1 MLLNESGF
9 LARAN
14 AALGHR
20 YFLPLIT
27 LASILFRLCLQI
39 ALRHSSGFADELDY
53 QAIGIS
59 LWKHS
64 TYAVATGVT
73 AYRPPAEPM
82 MIALFYA
89 VLGQHPFA
97 VKVAENLLLGALPL
111 LCAMLGRSLG
121 LSTQATNVGA
131 LLAAFHPGL
140 AYAATTFYPTVLTT
154 VALTF
159 GVVSSVRALQG
170 KKTSLAICGGA
181 GFALAGFATTTFV
194 PVAVLVGIYCF
205 WKRSFGIGLIIVI
218 LGTLPAP
225 FWAARNHAAL
235 GGWTL
240 ATNGGINLY
249 LGANDD
255 ATPRSGNWV
264 SAPFHEGPDEVAED
278 RAYTATAKSWIAA
291 HQARYAMLSV
301 ERGFLILD
309 SVGKPK
315 TQGAHSGLGAHFIGW
330 CLFPITFL
338 GIVGLVIFRRTA
350 AGCITIFALLL
361 VIGSSALTIMKPR
374 FRFPCDPLL
383 GTFAVATV
391 ASRLQSSRL
400 SEQSLQSSDLH
411 GQAVR

>member
-154 VALTF
+154 VALCAHYR
-159 GVVSSVRALQG
+159 GRRRLWRSAVAQALH
-170 KKTSLAICGGA
+170 SLDSRQLLLFLWPFLWGSTASGSG
-181 GFALAGFATTTFV
+181 ALA
-194 PVAVLVGIYCF
+194 L
-205 WKRSFGIGLIIVI
+205 
-218 LGTLPAP
+218 
-225 FWAARNHAAL
+225 
-235 GGWTL
+235 
-240 ATNGGINLY
+240 
-249 LGANDD
+249 
-255 ATPRSGNWV
+255 
-264 SAPFHEGPDEVAED
+264 
-278 RAYTATAKSWIAA
+278 
-291 HQARYAMLSV
+291 
-301 ERGFLILD
+301 
-309 SVGKPK
+309 
-315 TQGAHSGLGAHFIGW
+315 
-330 CLFPITFL
+330 
-338 GIVGLVIFRRTA
+338 
-350 AGCITIFALLL
+350 
-361 VIGSSALTIMKPR
+361 GSS
-374 FRFPCDPLL
+374 
-383 GTFAVATV
+383 
-391 ASRLQSSRL
+391 S
-400 SEQSLQSSDLH
+400 
-411 GQAVR
+411 